1 MFESFFQGDKEE
13 QQINTEKR
21 SVNYEQQ
28 QSVLS
33 SALHPS
39 DDQNYDALQERRSDL
54 IRWQQEL
61 DGDVFSLINTFLG
74 QRITEDGTILTISG
88 TEPMCNSLFIHQ
100 VVEPKL
106 RPFIS
111 KNLINSN
118 LDTTQILLMQQTT
131 SNDIA
136 DMMAD
141 NWDKYG
147 IKFVNYDGIL
157 RDIKNVMK
165 ASAWRAWKG
174 WTKKTDSSMIKRIE
188 QESFG
193 DVDKKGRGLKEL
205 FSS

>member
-1 MFESFFQGDKEE
+1 MFEHFFTGDKEE

-21 SVNYEQQ
+21 IINNEQT
-28 QSVLS
+28 QSILS

-74 QRITEDGTILTISG
+74 QRIDDDGRIVNIAG
-88 TEPMCNSLFIHQ
+88 TVPLCNSLFIHQ

-118 LDTTQILLMQQTT
+118 LDTQQILLMQQTT

-147 IKFVNYDGIL
+147 IKFVNNDGIV

-165 ASAWRAWKG
+165 ASAWRSWKG

-193 DVDKKGRGLKEL
+193 DVNKKSGGLKEL
-205 FSS
+205 FN